1 MVYAKT
7 LSIIS
12 VCKFIVYVSNIFL
25 LLIHRL
31 DMEVTPGIGEQ
42 YCMVDLITG
51 EIWGN
56 RQHNPAVNW
65 QRIIENKSKTKL
77 SGGRFNIKMLS
88 YQYRYPHVKDKTVSW
103 LSYL

>member
-1 MVYAKT
+1 MVHAKT

-31 DMEVTPGIGEQ
+31 DKEVTPGIGEQ

-51 EIWGN
+51 EIWGKDN
-56 RQHNPAVNW
+56 IIPLWTDRESQKTNPKQNHLGAVS
-65 QRIIENKSKTKL
+65 I
-77 SGGRFNIKMLS
+77 
-88 YQYRYPHVKDKTVSW
+88 
-103 LSYL
+103 